1 MKGRVLPRR
10 KIYLRLLKE
19 YERGLRRRELNGEI
33 KEVTR
38 KTYLNDAHR
47 VLDSLLAALSA
58 DDINAKVGLL
68 YRGYY
73 KKVIK
78 DLKAIMARRT
88 L

>member
-1 MKGRVLPRR
+1 
-10 KIYLRLLKE
+10 
-19 YERGLRRRELNGEI
+19 
-33 KEVTR
+33 
-38 KTYLNDAHR
+38 
-47 VLDSLLAALSA
+47 LSA